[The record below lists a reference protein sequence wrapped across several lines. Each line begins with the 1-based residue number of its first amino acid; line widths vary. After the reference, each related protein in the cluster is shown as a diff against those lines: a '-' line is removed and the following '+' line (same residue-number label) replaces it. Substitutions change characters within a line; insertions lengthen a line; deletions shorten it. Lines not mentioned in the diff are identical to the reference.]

1 MNYFKVIGL
10 FPATIAI
17 FAAGLIGFG
26 GYAGNAAE
34 FLY

>member
-26 GYAGNAAE
+26 GCADNAAE